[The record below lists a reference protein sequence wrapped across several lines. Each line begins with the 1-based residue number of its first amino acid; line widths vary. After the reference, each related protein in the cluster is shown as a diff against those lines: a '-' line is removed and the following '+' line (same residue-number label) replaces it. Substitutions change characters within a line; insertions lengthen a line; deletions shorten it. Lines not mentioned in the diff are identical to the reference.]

1 MRGKCLRQNAQAGI
15 LHPDPPNPT
24 VPARTALSARSAA
37 PAADARASM
46 VWQPTPLFVPLLVS
60 AIVCAALALFAMR
73 HHRVPAATGFVLL
86 MASSSAW
93 AFFYALYRAS
103 ADFRGKLV
111 LAQATQ
117 SFAILVP
124 LAWAVFALQY
134 TRRERWLT
142 PRALAL
148 ISAVPALTLV
158 MALTNPLHHAFW
170 TRFAL
175 VERGGRAAIDS
186 ANGWGFW
193 LHVGYSW
200 GLLSLAVAIVALSAL
215 RTAHLYR
222 RQAAA
227 IIVAAAVP
235 WVGNVL
241 HLSQTWR
248 FPANPMPFLF
258 TLSGAVFFWAIFRL
272 RLLDLVPVARETLVE
287 EMPDGVVVVDET
299 GRVLD
304 LNPAAR
310 EMLHVQG
317 DFVGRPAAEVL
328 APLASVIGPAG
339 NGARGAVRLALGD
352 GSAARQV
359 DVRVR
364 PLHAAG
370 VESGRLLVIRDIT
383 EAERREGTLVLQR
396 AYLDQLFEA
405 APEGLALLDA
415 DERILDVNAEWVR
428 LFGWQPNEAA
438 GRELNELIVPDELRD
453 EGAEIT
459 ARVSAGEKA
468 EAETVRRAR
477 DGRLVEVYVT
487 GTPVVA
493 DGRRVA
499 TWGIYRDIS
508 RRKAAERMRAEALER
523 ERRAREEAE
532 AERRR
537 AAFIGEVG
545 TLLSATFDYA
555 GGMRQ
560 LARLAV
566 PELADYCLIDEV
578 EPDGGTR
585 RVAVAHAD
593 PEAEARLLDDVRN
606 PPDAD
611 AERRPVLRV
620 VRTGEPLLVPE
631 VTPEFLERL
640 AHDDAHRQRLLS
652 NPDPPR
658 SFIIVPMIARGRTL
672 GAITLATA
680 GSGRRFGEAD
690 LAVAREMAHRAS
702 LSIDNARLYRE
713 AREALRARDSVLGV
727 VSHDLRNPLTAILL
741 SVDSALGAGPLPGPV
756 REALDGV
763 VQSARGMDR
772 MIQDLL
778 DVARIEAGQL
788 RIEPSSCRPAE
799 LVGEAVALME
809 PLALGRMVGLVSVVE
824 ECPPVR
830 ADRDRVLQVFS
841 NLVGNA
847 LKFTPPRGAVTVGAA
862 PEEGAVRFWVRD
874 TGPGIPEAH
883 VERLW
888 DPFWQ
893 GDGPFRRSGVGLGLP
908 IARGIVEAHG
918 GRVGVESQPGAGT
931 TFWFTL
937 PGVGGARPGAA
948 SMAP

>member
-1 MRGKCLRQNAQAGI
+1 
-15 LHPDPPNPT
+15 
-24 VPARTALSARSAA
+24 
-37 PAADARASM
+37 M
-46 VWQPTPLFVPLLVS
+46 VWQRTPVFGPLLVS
-60 AIVCAALALFAMR
+60 AIVCAALALFAWR
-73 HHRVPAATGFVLL
+73 HRRVPAATGFVLL

-93 AFFYALYRAS
+93 ALFYALYRAS
-103 ADFRGKLV
+103 ADFRGKLL

-117 SFAILVP
+117 AGAIVVP

-142 PRALAL
+142 PRALL
-148 ISAVPALTLV
+148 LLSAVPALTLA
-158 MALTNPLHHAFW
+158 MAVTNPWHHAFW

-186 ANGWGFW
+186 VNGWGFW
-193 LHVGYSW
+193 LHVAYSW
-200 GLLSLAVAIVALSAL
+200 GLLSLAVAIVALRAL
-215 RTAHLYR
+215 RSTHLYR

-227 IIVAAAVP
+227 IILAVAVP
-235 WVGNVL
+235 WIGNVL
-241 HLSQTWR
+241 HLSQTVR

-272 RLLDLVPVARETLVE
+272 RLLDLVPVAREALVE
-287 EMPDGVVVVDET
+287 EMPDGVIVLDET

-310 EMLHVQG
+310 ELLGIRGEVM
-317 DFVGRPAAEVL
+317 GRPAAEVL
-328 APLASVIGPAG
+328 APIAPALAREPAAG
-339 NGARGAVRLALGD
+339 NGAMRVSLGGGRAV
-352 GSAARQV
+352 RQV

-364 PLHAAG
+364 PLLRASAD
-370 VESGRLLVIRDIT
+370 SGRLIVLRDIT
-383 EAERREGTLVLQR
+383 EAQRAEGTLAVQR

-405 APEGLALLDA
+405 APDGLALLDA
-415 DERILDVNAEWVR
+415 DERVLDVNGEWVR
-428 LFGWQPNEAA
+428 LFGWPVDEAA
-438 GRELNELIVPDELRD
+438 GRTINELIVPPALRE
-453 EGAEIT
+453 EGAALT

-468 EAETVRRAR
+468 ELETVRQAR
-477 DGRLVEVYVT
+477 DGSPVDVYVT
-487 GTPVVA
+487 GTPVFA
-493 DGRRVA
+493 DGRRVG

-508 RRKAAERMRAEALER
+508 RRRAAERQRAELLER

-532 AERRR
+532 AAARRT
-537 AAFIGEVG
+537 AFLAEVG

-555 GGMRQ
+555 TGMRQ

-593 PEAEARLLDDVRN
+593 PQAEARLLADVRN

-611 AERRPVLRV
+611 EARRPVLRV
-620 VRTGEPLLVPE
+620 VRTGEPMLVRE
-631 VTPEFLERL
+631 VTPEVLERL
-640 AHDDAHRQRLLS
+640 AHDEAHRERLRSEPAPL
-652 NPDPPR
+652 R
-658 SFIIVPMIARGRTL
+658 SFIIVPLTARGRTL
-672 GAITLATA
+672 GAITLVSTDPE
-680 GSGRRFGEAD
+680 RLFGPAD
-690 LAVAREMAHRAS
+690 LAVAQEMARRAA
-702 LSIDNARLYRE
+702 LAIDNARLYNE

-741 SVDSALGAGPLPGPV
+741 NVDAALASGTLPPAAG
-756 REALDGV
+756 EALEGV
-763 VQSARGMDR
+763 VRSAQAMDR

-788 RIEPSSCRPAE
+788 RIEPAPCAPAD
-799 LVGEAVALME
+799 LVGEAAGLM
-809 PLALGRMVGLVSVVE
+809 ARMAEERAIRLVQAVE
-824 ECPPVR
+824 ACPDVR

-847 LKFTPPRGAVTVGAA
+847 LKFTPEGGRVTVGAA
-862 PEEGAVRFWVRD
+862 PEDGVVRFWVQD
-874 TGPGIPEAH
+874 TGPGIAADE

-893 GDGPFRRSGVGLGLP
+893 GEGPARRSGAGLGLP

-918 GRVGVESQPGAGT
+918 GRVRVESELGAGT
-931 TFWFTL
+931 TFHFTV
-937 PGVGGARPGAA
+937 PAV
-948 SMAP
+948 